1 MRCGEARG
9 TIAALCML
17 VVGVVTVAPH
27 ATASELEKFS
37 NENVVKIEN
46 GLNFVDLDGDGDRDL
61 VVSSRWR
68 GGATGRHS
76 DTYSFFVQV
85 DFDGVT
91 EWHTVSV
98 NEFGAYGDDECFLS
112 DARVVLHPNDPA
124 RLATLI
130 DAIREPGEYVYD
142 STKVKFSFYEL
153 TNIDYMDMPY
163 PIYRFELRDAIF
175 SDGIYCDVGKAF
187 KKELGID

>member
-9 TIAALCML
+9 TIAAHCML
-17 VVGVVTVAPH
+17 VVGVVTVVPH
-27 ATASELEKFS
+27 VTASELEKFS

-85 DFDGVT
+85 DRGGVT
-91 EWHTVSV
+91 EWHEVSL
-98 NEFGAYGDDECFLS
+98 NEFGAYGDYQCFSS

-130 DAIREPGEYVYD
+130 DAIREPGESVYD

-153 TNIDYMDMPY
+153 TNIDYMDIPY